1 MSNVQQ
7 LLGCLAALYV
17 GWRILRFFVVA
28 KSPLDNI
35 PGPASESFIS
45 GGIEKIMDPRAA
57 WDYQRG
63 LVERYGRLF
72 KIHGLFNA
80 KWLYTYDPRALHS
93 IFIKDQDV
101 YEETDMLISMF
112 NVLTGPGLIATL
124 GSSSNNPGGSAKL
137 RSFTIGDQH
146 RRQRKMLNPVFSA
159 KHLREMT
166 PIFNAVTG
174 RLLDAIAYR
183 VENGTT
189 EIDVLGWMSRTALE
203 LIGQGGLGYSF
214 DPLTEDRADDFAD
227 SIKAFFPVA
236 SQVPAAIH
244 QLLPWLV
251 RVGPPSFR
259 RKMVEMAP
267 FGVVQR
273 LRQITDTIHT
283 RSIAIINEKKAALER
298 GDEALKEQVGEGKDL
313 MSVLLRANMSASAED
328 RLADDELVAQVSGLV
343 MAAMDT
349 TSNALSRILHQLAK
363 HPDVQEKLREE
374 VFLARDDG
382 TGKLRD
388 LDYDEVMELPYLDAV
403 CRETLRRY
411 PPVRGLFR
419 IIRKDAMLPLS
430 APIRGLDGSLIDVVP
445 VTKGMLIVT
454 DIEASNC
461 NKEIWGEDAYEWKP
475 ERWLKPLPSAIE
487 DAHIP
492 GVYSHLMTFI
502 GGSRSC
508 IGFKFSQL
516 EMKIVLATLLPA
528 FKFELS
534 DKPIFW
540 NAAGITYPSAG
551 DYSTKPEMP
560 LKVTM
565 IRA

>member
-1 MSNVQQ
+1 MLNFVQQ

-17 GWRILRFFVVA
+17 GWRILRFFISS

-45 GGIEKIMDPRAA
+45 GNVEKIMDPRAA
-57 WDYQRG
+57 SGYQQG

-80 KWLYTYDPRALHS
+80 KWLYTYDPRALHN

-101 YEETDMLISMF
+101 FEETDMLISMF

-124 GSSSNNPGGSAKL
+124 G
-137 RSFTIGDQH
+137 DQH
-146 RRQRKMLNPVFSA
+146 RRQRRMLNPVFSA
-159 KHLREMT
+159 KYLREMI
-166 PIFNAVTG
+166 PIFYAVTH
-174 RLLDAIAYR
+174 RLLDAISSR
-183 VENGTT
+183 VENGTQ

-214 DPLTEDRADDFAD
+214 DPLTEDKADDFAD
-227 SIKAFFPVA
+227 SIKAFFPVS
-236 SQVPAAIH
+236 SQIPAAFH

-259 RKMVEMAP
+259 RKLVEMAP

-273 LRQITDTIHT
+273 LRQIIDTIHA
-283 RSIAIINEKKAALER
+283 RSIGIIDEKKAALEQ

-328 RLADDELVAQVSGLV
+328 MLTDEELVAQVSGLV

-349 TSNALSRILHQLAK
+349 TSNALSRILHELAM
-363 HPDVQEKLREE
+363 HPDIQEKLREE
-374 VFLARDDG
+374 LVQVRDDG
-382 TGKLRD
+382 TGSLRD
-388 LDYDEVMELPYLDAV
+388 LEYDEVMELPYLDAV

-411 PPVRGLFR
+411 PSIRGLFR
-419 IIRKDAMLPLS
+419 IIRKDSQLPLS
-430 APIRGLDGSLIDVVP
+430 APIRGLDGSLIDIIP

-461 NKEIWGEDAYEWKP
+461 DKETWGEDAYEWKP
-475 ERWLKPLPSAIE
+475 ERWLKPLPSAVDE
-487 DAHIP
+487 AHIP

-528 FKFELS
+528 FKFELT

-540 NAAGITYPSAG
+540 NAAGITYPSVG
-551 DYSTKPEMP
+551 DYSTKPELP
-560 LKVTM
+560 LRVTM
-565 IRA
+565 IKA

>member
-1 MSNVQQ
+1 MSTIQQ
-7 LLGCLAALYV
+7 LFGCLAALYV
-17 GWRILRFFVVA
+17 GWRFLRFFVTK

-45 GGIEKIMDPRAA
+45 GNIAKIMNPREA
-57 WDYQRG
+57 WDYQTG

-72 KIHGLFNA
+72 TIHGLFNA

-93 IFIKDQDV
+93 IFIKDQDIF
-101 YEETDMLISMF
+101 EETQMLISMF
-112 NVLTGPGLIATL
+112 DVLTGPGLINTL
-124 GSSSNNPGGSAKL
+124 
-137 RSFTIGDQH
+137 GDQH

-166 PIFNAVTG
+166 PIFNAVTH
-174 RLLDAIAYR
+174 RLVDAISSR
-183 VENGTT
+183 VENGTE

-214 DPLTEDRADDFAD
+214 DPLTEDRADDFAE
-227 SIKAFFPVA
+227 SIKAFFPVS
-236 SQVPAAIH
+236 SQVPGAIQ

-259 RKMVEMAP
+259 RKIVEVIP
-267 FGVVQR
+267 LKIVQR
-273 LRQITDTIHT
+273 LRQIIDTIHS
-283 RSIAIINEKKAALER
+283 RSIEIINEKKAALER

-313 MSVLLRANMSASAED
+313 MSVLLRANMSASASD
-328 RLADDELVAQVSGLV
+328 SLSDKELVAQVSGLA

-349 TSNALSRILHQLAK
+349 TSNALSRTLHLLAT
-363 HPDVQEKLREE
+363 HQDVQEKLREE
-374 VFLARDDG
+374 VTQARDDG
-382 TGKLRD
+382 NGDLKD

-411 PPVRGLFR
+411 PSLRGLFR
-419 IIRKDAMLPLS
+419 TVRKDTMLPLS
-430 APIRGLDGSLIDVVP
+430 APIRGLDGSLIDAVP
-445 VTKGMLIVT
+445 VTKGMFVVT

-461 NKEIWGEDAYEWKP
+461 NKELWGEDAYEWKP
-475 ERWLKPLPSAIE
+475 ERWLKPLPSAVE

-492 GVYSHLMTFI
+492 GVYSHLMTFTA
-502 GGSRSC
+502 GSRSC

-516 EMKIVLATLLPA
+516 EMKIVLAMLLPA

-540 NAAGITYPSAG
+540 NAAGITFPSVG
-551 DYSTKPEMP
+551 DYSTTPEMP

-565 IRA
+565 IKA